1 MLIALIGSIGSGI
14 SMPLQAYISTELFS
28 DIGNTSEN
36 IYTNMDSN
44 TINENIEKVF
54 NRQIKKLLTF
64 GSISFVCT
72 FLSVTFWNLVAQR
85 DIHNFK
91 YKYFSL
97 LLKQEQGWFDKNN
110 AFEFAT
116 KVQTQLEKVESG
128 MGDQLGNIL
137 TGLIQCISGFL
148 FAFITSWK
156 LTLAMISVCPIII
169 GIYII
174 ISCYMSKRMIL
185 SRKAFENAGGIAEEI
200 LYNIKTVAS
209 FANFDFEKQ
218 RYNEKIEES
227 FQLKLKIIFI
237 FSLGLGFIIFCLN
250 CSLFISLMYGRS
262 LVGKEYNSNMGRN
275 FTGGDVINVSFCTLM
290 GIMSIASFAPNIKNI
305 QESCTAAIDY
315 FKLLEREVLIDLSQS
330 KEKPDKSSIKGEV
343 VFKNVVFRYPSD

>member
-1 MLIALIGSIGSGI
+1 MIDDSKSSNNSKKINKISNNLKNIEVKIHSSYRDWKSSSLNSSHRRPSKKLVKKEKEKIPEKNIKISIFRLYCHLNRPIDYFYMLIALIGSIGSGI

-36 IYTNMDSN
+36 IYTNIDPN

-128 MGDQLGNIL
+128 MGDQLGHIL

-174 ISCYMSKRMIL
+174 ISRYMSKRMIL

-250 CSLFISLMYGRS
+250 CSLFI
-262 LVGKEYNSNMGRN
+262 
-275 FTGGDVINVSFCTLM
+275 
-290 GIMSIASFAPNIKNI
+290 
-305 QESCTAAIDY
+305 
-315 FKLLEREVLIDLSQS
+315 
-330 KEKPDKSSIKGEV
+330 
-343 VFKNVVFRYPSD
+343 